1 RYLDWLYVI
10 VHKKRTNIFEHQADS
25 TTRLAEANKQNH
37 GTNTMISKICFKI
50 FVAVNIVCSIQFI
63 STRNYIAHGLLV
75 AVRSSHFSAKTKD
88 SQIVLKLW
96 TSSPEADENETFASN
111 KVEQNKAAS
120 PLRRSAFLASVSSA
134 PLFFSKVE
142 ESIAKPDET
151 LAKEHNACA
160 QLTIPLTYV
169 PKLSAY
175 TISYSV
181 GKSKFGAII
190 DTGSPF
196 LVVPQTS
203 CKPDYPWGCY
213 RPEESRPAL
222 GLSPTKE
229 RFDGNEGWVEWRE
242 GSFSFILDDL
252 NDMSGIPD
260 GRISNFDTTTLTS
273 DTSISSTTIAA
284 ATASSFL
291 FPKSSSM
298 TFGVISESLMDGPGG
313 IFLGLVK
320 NTDDWIRPSF
330 LKQSDVTA
338 FSVDLRNRKGMPKTL
353 TLYGGVT
360 TANNSDT
367 AGIAESRNRIS
378 SLPLF
383 GLKQNKPL
391 LLDDSPVFNNLLK
404 NRDAIPLVRDLNKK
418 YGDPTIHYVGMASSI
433 TVNGVNL
440 ATTSKRSRKLYVI
453 FDTGCSGMSI
463 CPDLFDERYDMARSR
478 REKSLWGKVDV
489 ELNTLSGQ
497 KVTMSANRPITTP
510 LGSDQP
516 WGKKLNGHL
525 IILGLAFLEGKKMTV
540 NIDGDKIWFEE

>member
-1 RYLDWLYVI
+1 MIKTTHHRKFLAAIIAYAIQWVSNHYGTAYGLSAA
-10 VHKKRTNIFEHQADS
+10 RS
-25 TTRLAEANKQNH
+25 T
-37 GTNTMISKICFKI
+37 
-50 FVAVNIVCSIQFI
+50 
-63 STRNYIAHGLLV
+63 Y
-75 AVRSSHFSAKTKD
+75 FSAKTTC
-88 SQIVLKLW
+88 SENLLKLS
-96 TSSPEADENETFASN
+96 TSPETDRHEAN
-111 KVEQNKAAS
+111 KSKEVVKKAVVS
-120 PLRRSAFLASVSSA
+120 PLRRSALVASISSL
-134 PLFFSKVE
+134 PILFSYVE
-142 ESIAKPDET
+142 ESSAKPDET
-151 LAKEHNACA
+151 PANDNNEYAK
-160 QLTIPLTYV
+160 LTIPLTYV

-175 TISYSV
+175 TISYTV

-242 GSFSFILDDL
+242 GSFSFVLDDL
-252 NDMSGIPD
+252 NDGSGISVE
-260 GRISNFDTTTLTS
+260 RISDYDATTLAT

-298 TFGVISESLMDGPGG
+298 TFGVITESLMDGPGG

-338 FSVDLRNRKGMPKTL
+338 FAVDLRNKKGISKNL
-353 TLYGGVT
+353 TLYGEVT
-360 TANNSDT
+360 RENKVDAS
-367 AGIAESRNRIS
+367 GIIESNNRIS

-383 GLKQNKPL
+383 GSKKIKPSS
-391 LLDDSPVFNNLLK
+391 LDDSPEFNNLLK
-404 NRDAIPLVRDLNKK
+404 YRDAIPLVRDLNKK
-418 YGDPTIHYVGMASSI
+418 YGDPTIHYVGVASSI
-433 TVNGVNL
+433 NVNGVNL
-440 ATTSKRSRKLYVI
+440 ASSSKRRGNLYVI

-463 CPDLFDERYDMARSR
+463 CPNLFDERYDMARSR
-478 REKSLWGKVDV
+478 REKSLWGNVEV
-489 ELNTLSGQ
+489 ELETLSGQ

-525 IILGLAFLEGKKMTV
+525 IVLGLAFLEGKKMTV
-540 NIDGDKIWFEE
+540 DIDGDRIWFED